1 MTEKDAS
8 ISTSQSDSPTP
19 PPKLTAEE
27 LEAQK
32 LFQKQYAS
40 AASKMASSYQKVS
53 STTFLSKFDREK
65 VGMYLQNP
73 ARYEKQL
80 RQLSNY
86 FYNISPE
93 YKRIIWYIALMPT
106 YAYIL
111 EPTSLHES
119 KIDPVKSQK
128 AFFKQAAMIEKMNI
142 RHEMQN
148 AMKIALREDTFFG
161 YEYESK
167 DSYFIRRMDADY
179 CRISHKYEGVWMYQF
194 DFSYYDG
201 NREFLENEPEEFQVK
216 YQQYKNTKEKWI
228 TLDIDKTVCFK
239 VNEDIDGYSMPPFS
253 GMFEAIFD
261 VDDYKK
267 LKKNKAEIDN
277 FLILTQRIPMDEKNP
292 ELNKFLID
300 PAIARIY
307 NDGLAAGVPSGIGI
321 ITSPMQIEAIRLEQS
336 KTHADTVSEAQRE
349 LYTSAGVSQFIFNSD
364 KNSSIGLNKSIVSDE
379 QIAFSM
385 LRQIERW
392 LNRKLSKVSG
402 QHKHQVKFLDI
413 TVFNEG
419 EVQKTLKEAA
429 QSSMPTKFAYA
440 ASLGMSPLDFY
451 NAALLENVVLDIN
464 SILVPLQ
471 SSHTQSDKGDSGAP
485 KKTDGEISDSG
496 QTNRDANTDENK
508 KS

>member
-1 MTEKDAS
+1 MNKETP
-8 ISTSQSDSPTP
+8 ISPAKP
-19 PPKLTAEE
+19 TAEE
-27 LEAQK
+27 IEANK

-40 AASKMASSYQKVS
+40 AASKMASSYKK
-53 STTFLSKFDREK
+53 TKTNTFLSKFDREK

-73 ARYEKQL
+73 AKFEKQL

-111 EPTSLHES
+111 EPTNLHEA
-119 KIDPVKSQK
+119 KLDPVKSQK

-194 DFSYYDG
+194 DFSFYDG
-201 NREFLENEPEEFQVK
+201 TKDILENEPEEFQIK
-216 YQQYKNTKEKWI
+216 YQQYKNTKERWI
-228 TLDIDKTVCFK
+228 ELDVDKTVCFK
-239 VNEDIDGYSMPPFS
+239 VNEDIEGYSIPPFS

-300 PAIARIY
+300 PAIARVY
-307 NDGLAAGVPSGIGI
+307 NDGLAAGVPTGIGT
-321 ITSPMQIEAIRLEQS
+321 ITSPMKIEAIRLEQS
-336 KTHADTVSEAQRE
+336 KTHSDTVSEAQRE

-364 KNSSIGLNKSIVSDE
+364 KNSSVGLNKSIVSDE
-379 QIAFSM
+379 QISFSM

-402 QHKHQVKFLDI
+402 QYKHQVKFLDI

-429 QSSMPTKFAYA
+429 QTSMPSKFAYA

-451 NAALLENVVLDIN
+451 NAAILENVVLDIN
-464 SILVPLQ
+464 SLLVPLQ
-471 SSHTQSDKGDSGAP
+471 SSHTQSDKGEAGSP
-485 KKTDGEISDSG
+485 TKSDSEVSD
-496 QTNRDANTDENK
+496 QTVVGRDSENTRDQH
-508 KS
+508 